1 MFYDFAVTVPAGR
14 TEAAPLIYDLPL
26 TKGVLHHME
35 VGFRA
40 GCDHRVF
47 CRILRGNY
55 QLFPTDQDGAFCADD
70 YTIVFSDSF
79 DLDDEPLTLQAVCYA
94 PSSTYQHI
102 ITVRIG
108 VIDNSTILFLLKV
121 ARGLQKML
129 QLMRI
134 PL

>member
-1 MFYDFAVTVPAGR
+1 MFYDFAITVPAGR
-14 TEAAPLIYDLPL
+14 AEATPLIYDMQL
-26 TKGVLHHME
+26 TKGVLHRME

-40 GCDHRVF
+40 GCDHRVY

-55 QLFPTDQDGAFCADD
+55 QLFPTDQGGAFCADD
-70 YTIVFSDSF
+70 YTIAFDDSF
-79 DLDDEPLTLQAVCYA
+79 DLADEPLILRAVCYA
-94 PSSTYQHI
+94 PTSTYPHI

-108 VIDNSTILFLLKV
+108 VIDNSMALFLLKM

-134 PL
+134 PV